1 MKKIVLFFALIL
13 TSVFSYG
20 QSQRE
25 FLRLGLSYANA
36 ELPMTDGFFTLEKI
50 DLVDDDIVMYATIDE
65 TVISLD
71 DFSSSFSQN
80 KAAVVSNALGSDEA
94 VAELI
99 NVFDVGFKYVVS
111 GNSSKDQ
118 VVFEISSEELKA
130 ASNERVDNQDLINM
144 LLAESDEEMPMDLG
158 FGMQI
163 TRIYMENGYLCYD
176 VKVDESIMTLGL
188 LKFME
193 KDYVDAAVS
202 YAKNVTNPDEQMM
215 FEYLRENNFG
225 MKYVFS
231 SDTSSE
237 IVTMT
242 IAPELLK

>member
-1 MKKIVLFFALIL
+1 MKKIVLFFALAL

-36 ELPMTDGFFTLEKI
+36 ELPMTDGFFTLEKV
-50 DLVDDDIVMYATIDE
+50 DLIDDDIVFYATLDE
-65 TVISLD
+65 SVISLD

-80 KAAVVSNALGSDEA
+80 KAAVVSNALGGDEA

-99 NVFDVGFKYVVS
+99 NVFDVGFKYVVNGS
-111 GNSSKDQ
+111 ISKEQ
-118 VVFEISSEELKA
+118 AVFEMSSEELKA

-144 LLAESDEEMPMDLG
+144 ILAENNDEMPMDMG

-176 VKVDESIMTLGL
+176 VKVDESIMTLSL

-193 KDYVDAAVS
+193 KDYIDAAAS

-215 FEYLRENNFG
+215 FEYMRKNNFG
-225 MKYVFS
+225 LKYVFG

-237 IVTMT
+237 TVTMT

>member
-1 MKKIVLFFALIL
+1 MKKIVLFFALAL

-36 ELPMTDGFFTLEKI
+36 ELPTTDGFFTLEKV
-50 DLVDDDIVMYATIDE
+50 DLIDDDIVFYATLDE
-65 TVISLD
+65 SVISLD

-80 KAAVVSNALGSDEA
+80 KAAVVSNALGGDEA

-99 NVFDVGFKYVVS
+99 NVFDVGFKYVVNGS
-111 GNSSKDQ
+111 ISKEQ
-118 VVFEISSEELKA
+118 AVFEMSSEELKA

-144 LLAESDEEMPMDLG
+144 MLAENNDKMPMDMG

-176 VKVDESIMTLGL
+176 VKVDESIMTLSL

-193 KDYVDAAVS
+193 KDYIDAAAS

-215 FEYLRENNFG
+215 FEYMRKNNFG
-225 MKYVFS
+225 LKYVFG

-237 IVTMT
+237 TVTMT
-242 IAPELLK
+242 ITPELLK

>member
-1 MKKIVLFFALIL
+1 MKKIVLFFALAL

-25 FLRLGLSYANA
+25 FLRLGLFYANA
-36 ELPMTDGFFTLEKI
+36 ELPMTDGFFTLEKV
-50 DLVDDDIVMYATIDE
+50 DLIDDDIVFYATLDE
-65 TVISLD
+65 SVISLD

-80 KAAVVSNALGSDEA
+80 KAAVVSNALGGDEA

-99 NVFDVGFKYVVS
+99 NVFDVGFKYVVNGS
-111 GNSSKDQ
+111 ISKEQ
-118 VVFEISSEELKA
+118 AVFEMSSEELKA

-144 LLAESDEEMPMDLG
+144 MLAENNDKMPMDMG

-176 VKVDESIMTLGL
+176 VKVDESIMTLSL

-193 KDYVDAAVS
+193 KDYIAAAAS

-215 FEYLRENNFG
+215 FEYMRKNNFG
-225 MKYVFS
+225 LKYVFG

-237 IVTMT
+237 TVTMT

>member
-1 MKKIVLFFALIL
+1 MKKIVLFFALAL

-25 FLRLGLSYANA
+25 FLRLGLFYANA
-36 ELPMTDGFFTLEKI
+36 ELPMTDGFFTLEKV
-50 DLVDDDIVMYATIDE
+50 DLIDDDIVFYATLDE
-65 TVISLD
+65 SVISLD

-80 KAAVVSNALGSDEA
+80 KAAVVSNALGGDEA

-99 NVFDVGFKYVVS
+99 NVFDVGFKYVVNGS
-111 GNSSKDQ
+111 ISKEQ
-118 VVFEISSEELKA
+118 AVFEMSSEELKA

-144 LLAESDEEMPMDLG
+144 MLAENNDKMPMDMG
-158 FGMQI
+158 VGMQI

-176 VKVDESIMTLGL
+176 VKVDESIMTLSL

-193 KDYVDAAVS
+193 KDYIDAAAS

-215 FEYLRENNFG
+215 FEYMRKNNFG
-225 MKYVFS
+225 LKYVFG

-237 IVTMT
+237 TVTMT

>member
-1 MKKIVLFFALIL
+1 MKKIVLFFALAL

-25 FLRLGLSYANA
+25 LLRLGLSFANA
-36 ELPMTDGFFTLEKI
+36 ELPATDGFFTLEKV
-50 DLVDDDIVMYATIDE
+50 DLIDDDIVFYATLDE
-65 TVISLD
+65 SVISLD

-80 KAAVVSNALGSDEA
+80 KAAVVSNALGGDEA

-99 NVFDVGFKYVVS
+99 NVFDVGFKYVVNGS
-111 GNSSKDQ
+111 ISKEQ
-118 VVFEISSEELKA
+118 AVFEMSSEELKA

-144 LLAESDEEMPMDLG
+144 MLADNNEEMPMDMG

-176 VKVDESIMTLGL
+176 VKVDESIMTLSL

-193 KDYVDAAVS
+193 KDYIDAAAS

-215 FEYLRENNFG
+215 FEYMRKNNFG
-225 MKYVFS
+225 LKYVFG

-237 IVTMT
+237 TVTMT
-242 IAPELLK
+242 ITPELLK

>member
-1 MKKIVLFFALIL
+1 MKKIVLFFALAL

-36 ELPMTDGFFTLEKI
+36 ELPMTDGFFTLEKV
-50 DLVDDDIVMYATIDE
+50 DLIDDDIVFYATLDE
-65 TVISLD
+65 SVISLD

-80 KAAVVSNALGSDEA
+80 KAAVVSNALGGDEA

-99 NVFDVGFKYVVS
+99 NVFDVGFKYVVNGS
-111 GNSSKDQ
+111 ISKEQ
-118 VVFEISSEELKA
+118 AVFEMSSEELKA

-144 LLAESDEEMPMDLG
+144 MLAENNDKMPMDMG

-176 VKVDESIMTLGL
+176 VKVDESIMTLSL

-193 KDYVDAAVS
+193 KDYIDAAAS

-215 FEYLRENNFG
+215 FEYMRKNNFG
-225 MKYVFS
+225 LKYVFG

-237 IVTMT
+237 TVTMT
-242 IAPELLK
+242 ITPELLK

>member
-25 FLRLGLSYANA
+25 FLRLGLSFANA
-36 ELPMTDGFFTLEKI
+36 ELPATDGFFTLEKV
-50 DLVDDDIVMYATIDE
+50 DLIDDDIVFYATLDE
-65 TVISLD
+65 SVISLD
-71 DFSSSFSQN
+71 DFASSFSQN
-80 KAAVVSNALGSDEA
+80 KAAVVSNALGGDEA

-99 NVFDVGFKYVVS
+99 NVFDVGFKYVVNGS
-111 GNSSKDQ
+111 ISKEQ
-118 VVFEISSEELKA
+118 AVFEMSSEELKA

-144 LLAESDEEMPMDLG
+144 MLAENNDEMPMDMG
-158 FGMQI
+158 YGMMI

-176 VKVDESIMTLGL
+176 VKVDESIMTLSL

-193 KDYVDAAVS
+193 KDYIDAAAS

-215 FEYLRENNFG
+215 FEYMRENNFG
-225 MKYVFS
+225 LKYVFG

-237 IVTMT
+237 TVTMT

>member
-1 MKKIVLFFALIL
+1 MKKIVLFFALAL

-36 ELPMTDGFFTLEKI
+36 ELPMTDGFFTLEKV
-50 DLVDDDIVMYATIDE
+50 DLIDDDIVFYATLDE
-65 TVISLD
+65 SVISLD

-80 KAAVVSNALGSDEA
+80 KAAVVSNALGGDEA

-99 NVFDVGFKYVVS
+99 NVFDVGFKYVVNGS
-111 GNSSKDQ
+111 ISKEQ
-118 VVFEISSEELKA
+118 AVFEMSSEELKA

-144 LLAESDEEMPMDLG
+144 MLAENNDKMPMDMG

-163 TRIYMENGYLCYD
+163 TRIYMENSYLCYD
-176 VKVDESIMTLGL
+176 VKVDESIMTLSL

-193 KDYVDAAVS
+193 KDYIDAAAS

-215 FEYLRENNFG
+215 FEYMRKNNFG
-225 MKYVFS
+225 LKYVFG

-237 IVTMT
+237 TVTMT
-242 IAPELLK
+242 ITPELLK